1 MSEKVIVPLRQLG
14 SRSLVIKSHLVAA
27 LGEFVGTT
35 LFLFFAFAGTHVANS
50 PANSITGQTASGLNG
65 STVSTVNTS
74 SLLYIAFAF
83 GMSLTATAWCMSR
96 VSGSLYNPAVSLG
109 LLLVGAMSPIRA
121 AILTFMQFLGGLA
134 AAGLVSCMTPGQ
146 LNVRTTLAEGMSITR
161 GLFLEAAC
169 TALLMLVILLVAA
182 EKHSSNFIAPLPIGL
197 ALFVAELASVSFTGG
212 SLNPARSLGPDVVS
226 LTFNGYAWIYFLGPF
241 LGAAVA
247 AGFYRLLKW
256 LELKTTP
263 EPIGSLGKEKE
274 TAQLEGEGAQGAEA
288 GTKNK
293 KKAHKVEATGLGGG
307 LISGPEN
314 EQGGMVAGGEL
325 MNDTR
330 EVKARLS
337 RIEDLLSSLTPVRT
351 NYSSD
356 SAKQGFSPGTV
367 GETKPTAEYFDHV
380 SYNRV

>member
-35 LFLFFAFAGTHVANS
+35 LFLFFAFAGTQVANS

-109 LLLVGAMSPIRA
+109 LLLVGALSPLRA
-121 AILTFMQFLGGLA
+121 AILTLMQFLGGLA

-146 LNVRTTLAEGMSITR
+146 LNVRTTLADGMSITR

-169 TALLMLVILLVAA
+169 TALLMLVIILVAA
-182 EKHSSNFIAPLPIGL
+182 EKHQANWIAPLPIGL
-197 ALFVAELASVSFTGG
+197 ALFVAELASVSYTGG
-212 SLNPARSLGPDVVS
+212 SLNPARTLGPDVVAT
-226 LTFNGYAWIYFLGPF
+226 TFNGYAGPF

-247 AGFYRLLKW
+247 AGFYRLLKY
-256 LELKTTP
+256 LELKTQP
-263 EPIGSLGKEKE
+263 EPIGSLGKDKDS
-274 TAQLEGEGAQGAEA
+274 AQPEQPGAEDA
-288 GTKNK
+288 TSK
-293 KKAHKVEATGLGGG
+293 KRKAHKVEATGLGGG

-314 EQGGMVAGGEL
+314 EQGVAGGEL
-325 MNDTR
+325 ASSDAQ
-330 EVKARLS
+330 EVKERLS
-337 RIEDLLSSLTPVRT
+337 RIEDLLSNLTPVRT
-351 NYSSD
+351 NYSYE
-356 SAKQGFSPGTV
+356 SAKQGFSPGSA
-367 GETKPTAEYFDHV
+367 GEAKPTAEYFDHV

>member
-14 SRSLVIKSHLVAA
+14 SRGLVIKSHLVAA

-35 LFLFFAFAGTHVANS
+35 LFLFFAFAGTQAANS
-50 PANSITGQTASGLNG
+50 PANSITGNTTTGWNG

-109 LLLVGAMSPIRA
+109 LLLVGAMSPLRA
-121 AILTFMQFLGGLA
+121 AILTLMQFLGGLA

-182 EKHSSNFIAPLPIGL
+182 EKHVGNFIAPLPIGL
-197 ALFVAELASVSFTGG
+197 ALFVAELGSVSLTGG
-212 SLNPARSLGPDVVS
+212 SLNPARTLGPDVIAT
-226 LTFNGYAWIYFLGPF
+226 TFNGYVWIYFLGPF

-247 AGFYRLLKW
+247 AGFYRLLKYM
-256 LELKTTP
+256 EKVTTP
-263 EPIGSLGKEKE
+263 EPIGSLGKDKE
-274 TAQLEGEGAQGAEA
+274 TAVPGQEGTEGAE
-288 GTKNK
+288 GTDAK
-293 KKAHKVEATGLGGG
+293 KKRRAHKVEATGLGGG
-307 LISGPEN
+307 LISGPES
-314 EQGGMVAGGEL
+314 EQGIGSGDLKA
-325 MNDTR
+325 DTR
-330 EVKARLS
+330 ELKDRLT
-337 RIEDLLSSLTPVRT
+337 RIEDLLTGLTPVRT
-351 NYSSD
+351 ND
-356 SAKQGFSPGTV
+356 SYETAKHTFSPG
-367 GETKPTAEYFDHV
+367 EPKPSTEYFDHV

>member
-50 PANSITGQTASGLNG
+50 PANSITGQTTSGLNG

-109 LLLVGAMSPIRA
+109 LLLVGAMSPVRA

-197 ALFVAELASVSFTGG
+197 ALFVAELASGALEI
-212 SLNPARSLGPDVVS
+212 SLFLEIPD
-226 LTFNGYAWIYFLGPF
+226 GYTWIYFLGPF
-241 LGAAVA
+241 LGAGVA

-263 EPIGSLGKEKE
+263 EPIGSLGKNKE
-274 TAQLEGEGAQGAEA
+274 TAQLEGEGAEGAET
-288 GTKNK
+288 GTANKK

-307 LISGPEN
+307 LIGGPEN

-325 MNDTR
+325 INDTR

-337 RIEDLLSSLTPVRT
+337 RIEDLLSNLTPVRT
-351 NYSSD
+351 NYSSE